1 MTLQCPCRMGVISDD
16 WCGWRILPP
25 GFQFPVKEL
34 VASNLEKRNS
44 PLIKGLLHAI
54 QGELHKLSFF
64 AIINNNICWYC
75 NSLQI
80 RLGALS
86 GTFSII
92 NTNAVPIE

>member
-1 MTLQCPCRMGVISDD
+1 MGVISDD

-54 QGELHKLSFF
+54 LGRDKEWFSRGRIFLFILPF
-64 AIINNNICWYC
+64 IIYFLWYNI
-75 NSLQI
+75 
-80 RLGALS
+80 
-86 GTFSII
+86 
-92 NTNAVPIE
+92 